1 MRLLIVDDEVI
12 IRTGLASVIAW
23 HELGIELLH
32 PAVSAEEALTR
43 IAEERPHIL
52 MTDIR
57 MNGKSGLE
65 LAEEALHLL
74 PELEVIILSGYDDF
88 SYAQQAI
95 RNGVTDYL
103 LKTSKPEEIIKTVLQ
118 AKTRITERWAEKSRE
133 GQWLRENRERQFIE
147 WVIEGNTDAGRC
159 PSSLAFG
166 EENISPVQSCIRES
180 SSTERPMS
188 RQVVLIQA
196 EGWSRSSDA
205 LLRFAVQNMLED
217 VLSGAIAQI
226 EKQHIVCVLPLA
238 SELEASVY
246 RLEDGISRI
255 EQWLKCSLRAAVGEA
270 VQHASELHRSY
281 QTAMTAFRYRGLK
294 DDKVWRYEEISS
306 RQGGKTVLTHE
317 EETTLGTLLL
327 DNDPVSLTTWIRE
340 LIVKLIAEPDV
351 TPGSYA
357 ACLHSVVIAG
367 HRWLART
374 LQSIGREQPTRLE
387 PWTPEPE
394 KQATE
399 IGDELFHHLYDLMHA
414 YHSRMG
420 QGQAAH
426 VQKAIGYIE
435 TSLTQDISLQQV
447 AGHVHLHPGHLSE
460 LFKKEMG
467 VTFGDFV
474 TDIRIRRAMDM
485 LAVSPAKVSEI
496 AAISGYED
504 VKYFSRLF
512 KKHTGK
518 TPSEYREQALGFKS
532 SGSQGGARVQ
542 W

>member
-32 PAVSAEEALTR
+32 PAASAEEALTR
-43 IAEERPHIL
+43 LVEGRPHIL

-57 MNGKSGLE
+57 MSGKSGLE

-118 AKTRITERWAEKSRE
+118 AKSRITERWAEKSRE
-133 GQWLRENRERQFIE
+133 GQWLRENRERQFAG
-147 WVIEGNTDAGRC
+147 WVIDGITDSVNC
-159 PSSLAFG
+159 PAFLMFG
-166 EENISPVQSCIRES
+166 EE
-180 SSTERPMS
+180 TELPNQPMRHGRDS
-188 RQVVLIQA
+188 DLSMRRQVVLIHA
-196 EGWSRSSDA
+196 EGWGRSSDA

-217 VLSGAIAQI
+217 VLAGAIAQI
-226 EKQHIVCVLPLA
+226 EKQHIVCILPYA
-238 SELEASVY
+238 SDMGVSVY
-246 RLEDGISRI
+246 RLEDGLRRV
-255 EQWLKCSLRAAVGEA
+255 EQWLKCSLRAATGEPVEYA
-270 VQHASELHRSY
+270 TELHHSY
-281 QTAMTAFRYRGLK
+281 QTALAAFRHRGLIEA
-294 DDKVWRYEEISS
+294 KVWRYEEISA

-327 DNDPVSLTTWIRE
+327 DNDPVTLTTWIRE
-340 LIVKLIAEPDV
+340 LMTRLIAEPDV
-351 TPGSYA
+351 TPASYA
-357 ACLHSVVIAG
+357 ACLNSAVIAG

-374 LQSIGREQPTRLE
+374 LQAIGREQPSRLE
-387 PWTPEPE
+387 PWTPEPD
-394 KQATE
+394 KTHTE
-399 IGDELFHHLYDLMHA
+399 IRDELFHHLYDLMQA

-435 TSLTQDISLQQV
+435 TSLTQDVSLQQV
-447 AGHVHLHPGHLSE
+447 AGQVHLHPGHLSE

-474 TDIRIRRAMDM
+474 TDMRIRRAMDM
-485 LAVSPAKVSEI
+485 LVVSPAKVSEI

-518 TPSEYREQALGFKS
+518 TPSEYREQALIIKS
-532 SGSQGGARVQ
+532 SGS
-542 W
+542 

>member
-32 PAVSAEEALTR
+32 PAASAEEAWSRLS
-43 IAEERPHIL
+43 EERPHIL

-57 MNGKSGLE
+57 MNGRSGLE
-65 LAEEALHLL
+65 LAEAALDLL

-118 AKTRITERWAEKSRE
+118 AKSRITERWAAKSQE
-133 GQWLRENRERQFIE
+133 GKQLRENRERLFAS
-147 WVIEGNTDAGRC
+147 WVIEGNTESGVC
-159 PSSLAFG
+159 PAFLEFDTDQADIFSSMR
-166 EENISPVQSCIRES
+166 EESCRERS
-180 SSTERPMS
+180 IS

-196 EGWSRSSDA
+196 SGWNRASDA

-217 VLSGAIAQI
+217 VLPDAVAQV
-226 EKQHIVCVLPLA
+226 EKQHIVCILPYAAALDR
-238 SELEASVY
+238 SGY
-246 RLEDGISRI
+246 RLEDGINRV
-255 EQWLKCSLRAAVGEA
+255 EQWLKCSLRAAAGEP
-270 VQHASELHRSY
+270 VQKSVELHHSY
-281 QTAMTAFRYRGLK
+281 QTALAAYRYRGLTNA
-294 DDKVWRYEEISS
+294 KVWRYEQISD
-306 RQGGKTVLTHE
+306 RQGGKTVLTQE
-317 EETTLGTLLL
+317 EETVLGRLLM
-327 DNDPVSLTTWIRE
+327 DNDPVTLTVWTRE
-340 LIVKLIAEPDV
+340 LVTSLIAESDV
-351 TPGSYA
+351 TPGSYT
-357 ACLHSVVIAG
+357 ACLHSALIAG
-367 HRWLART
+367 HRWFART
-374 LQSIGREQPTRLE
+374 LQAIGREQPARLK
-387 PWTPEPE
+387 PWTPEPD
-394 KQATE
+394 KDAAAL
-399 IGDELFHHLYDLMHA
+399 GDELFHHLYDLMHT
-414 YHSRMG
+414 YHSRLG

-435 TSLTQDISLQQV
+435 SSLTQDISLQQV
-447 AGHVHLHPGHLSE
+447 AGQIHLHPGHLSE

-474 TDIRIRRAMDM
+474 TDMRIRRAMDM

-496 AAISGYED
+496 AAVSGYDD

-518 TPSEYREQALGFKS
+518 TPSEYREQALVFKS
-532 SGSQGGARVQ
+532 SGS
-542 W
+542 

>member
-23 HELGIELLH
+23 HELGIDVLQ
-32 PAVSAEEALTR
+32 PAASAEEALTR
-43 IAEERPHIL
+43 LAEERPHIL

-57 MNGKSGLE
+57 MNGMSGLE

-74 PELEVIILSGYDDF
+74 PGLEVIILSGYDDF

-95 RNGVTDYL
+95 RNGVKDYL

-118 AKTRITERWAEKSRE
+118 AKARIAERWTEKSRE
-133 GQWLRENRERQFIE
+133 GQWLRENRERQFAG
-147 WVIEGNTDAGRC
+147 WVIEGNTDSGSC
-159 PSSLAFG
+159 PVFLAFG
-166 EENISPVQSCIRES
+166 EEAAFPVQDIQYGSNGNRS
-180 SSTERPMS
+180 KS
-188 RQVVLIQA
+188 RQVVLIHA
-196 EGWSRSSDA
+196 EGWGRSSDA

-217 VLSGAIAQI
+217 VLPGAIAQI
-226 EKQHIVCVLPLA
+226 EKQHIVCILPYT
-238 SELEASVY
+238 SEMGVSIY
-246 RLEDGISRI
+246 RLEDGLYRV
-255 EQWLKCSLRAAVGEA
+255 EQWLKCTLRAAAGEA
-270 VQHASELHRSY
+270 VHRASELHRSY
-281 QTAMTAFRYRGLK
+281 QTALAAFRYRGLMEA
-294 DDKVWRYEEISS
+294 KVWRYEEISG

-327 DNDPVSLTTWIRE
+327 DHDPVALTTWIRE
-340 LIVKLIAEPDV
+340 LITRMIAEPGV
-351 TPGSYA
+351 TPGSYT
-357 ACLHSVVIAG
+357 ACLHSAVIAG

-374 LQSIGREQPTRLE
+374 LQAIGREQPARLE
-387 PWTPEPE
+387 PWTPDADKTP
-394 KQATE
+394 AE
-399 IGDELFHHLYDLMHA
+399 IGDELFHHLYDLMDT

-435 TSLTQDISLQQV
+435 TSLTQDVSLQQV
-447 AGHVHLHPGHLSE
+447 AGQVHLHPGHLSE

-474 TDIRIRRAMDM
+474 TDMRIRRAMDM

-518 TPSEYREQALGFKS
+518 TPSEYREQALVYKS
-532 SGSQGGARVQ
+532 SGS
-542 W
+542 